1 MNFRIVFSTS
11 GRILKQI
18 KQDKMSVGL
27 LFGAPT
33 IVLWLLSYILSDTPG
48 AFNNWGAYILALFP
62 LIFMFLIT
70 SIATLRERTS
80 GTLERLMSLPVGK
93 FEFITG
99 YALTFSFLAVF
110 QAVFLSYISFTFFGL
125 EIQGSALLIIVIAV
139 INGLVGTSFGLAVS
153 SLAKTELQA
162 VQFMPLT
169 MFPQLLLAGLITP
182 REMLPS
188 LLRYISDFLPLSY
201 AVDAVKEAMRFADMT
216 DKYLNSILILSV
228 FGISFLIAGSLT
240 LKRETP

>member
-1 MNFRIVFSTS
+1 M
-11 GRILKQI
+11 
-18 KQDKMSVGL
+18 
-27 LFGAPT
+27 
-33 IVLWLLSYILSDTPG
+33 
-48 AFNNWGAYILALFP
+48 
-62 LIFMFLIT
+62 
-70 SIATLRERTS
+70 
-80 GTLERLMSLPVGK
+80 
-93 FEFITG
+93 G
-99 YALTFSFLAVF
+99 YALTFSFLAIL
-110 QAVFLSYISFTFFGL
+110 QAAFLSYISFTFFGL

-216 DKYLNSILILSV
+216 DTYLGSILILAA